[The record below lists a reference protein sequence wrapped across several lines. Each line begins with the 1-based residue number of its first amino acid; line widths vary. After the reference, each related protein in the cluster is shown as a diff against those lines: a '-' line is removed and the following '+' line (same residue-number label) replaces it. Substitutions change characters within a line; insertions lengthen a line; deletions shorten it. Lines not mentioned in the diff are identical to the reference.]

1 MKNILS
7 NYMMV
12 ALLTFAVIMAVL
24 GRANAKEM
32 KMQESSYA
40 PVMIT
45 KSFEAVR
52 AMDVAEKAE
61 VMSKHMTLLRERYDL
76 SEKTDLNAT
85 MSGGKPLP
93 VGPTARLRNGITW
106 EGLGLLS
113 PEEIKQKG
121 WFPISSTAACQACY
135 RWNGCGANAIGNTP

>member
-7 NYMMV
+7 NYTRV

-24 GRANAKEM
+24 GIANAKEM

-52 AMDVAEKAE
+52 E
-61 VMSKHMTLLRERYDL
+61 H
-76 SEKTDLNAT
+76 
-85 MSGGKPLP
+85 
-93 VGPTARLRNGITW
+93 
-106 EGLGLLS
+106 
-113 PEEIKQKG
+113 
-121 WFPISSTAACQACY
+121 
-135 RWNGCGANAIGNTP
+135 GCGGEERSDEQTYGIA